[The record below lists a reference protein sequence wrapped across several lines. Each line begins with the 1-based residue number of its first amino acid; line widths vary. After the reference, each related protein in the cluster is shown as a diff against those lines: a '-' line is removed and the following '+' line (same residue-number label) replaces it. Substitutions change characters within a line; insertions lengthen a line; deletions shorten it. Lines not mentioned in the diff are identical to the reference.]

1 MYVLFVICDCGV
13 PVKLYNVKYTCF
25 NYKTINIHT
34 KMPFCVCLIIRRKSD
49 IHPFIGKQHYR
60 ITYNKIKLK
69 IKRFSFT
76 RRFISKEPYMVFKCL
91 IVIY

>member
-34 KMPFCVCLIIRRKSD
+34 KNAILCL
-49 IHPFIGKQHYR
+49 P
-60 ITYNKIKLK
+60 YNSQE
-69 IKRFSFT
+69 KRHS
-76 RRFISKEPYMVFKCL
+76 SLYW
-91 IVIY
+91 